1 MSFGSQLFSNYYI
14 MPYKIKKVKG
24 GFVVTDGKKNFS
36 NKPLT
41 KEMAK
46 KQQLAITIPM
56 AKKFDKPIETFWV

>member
-1 MSFGSQLFSNYYI
+1 

-24 GFVVTDGKKNFS
+24 GFVVSNGKKNFS
-36 NKPLT
+36 NHPLT

-56 AKKFDKPIETFWV
+56 AKKFKEPIETFWV